1 MLNESFRQLN
11 RFALSLGEEE
21 LLRIRTRIDNLNYL
35 NGVCLLHKSR
45 FYKILQTAFEIP
57 ANIYLFK
64 VNNGNIGKRCEI
76 CSELT
81 AKTPD
86 TVFVFL
92 CLCFLWRWGGKCLFA
107 SQSANAIILTRSNS
121 VFFAVFDS
129 GRMITSIAH
138 NCFCFTKNY
147 NFCFAILL
155 MLKLAIFVLLK
166 LRPFQLSMTE
176 LFCKK

>member
-1 MLNESFRQLN
+1 MMVKKKKKKKKMLNESFRQLN

-81 AKTPD
+81 RKKPEQRQGRCSG
-86 TVFVFL
+86 VFIVNFEHISHLFLVFL
-92 CLCFLWRWGGKCLFA
+92 L
-107 SQSANAIILTRSNS
+107 LTLN
-121 VFFAVFDS
+121 
-129 GRMITSIAH
+129 
-138 NCFCFTKNY
+138 K
-147 NFCFAILL
+147 
-155 MLKLAIFVLLK
+155 
-166 LRPFQLSMTE
+166 
-176 LFCKK
+176 